1 MLEVQGLRVRYGAGA
16 PALDGVD
23 LRIADGEC
31 VALLGANGAGKST
44 LFRALS
50 GLLRSEGVVSFA
62 GRDLRVMRPASIV
75 THGVAQCPEG
85 RRLFGEL
92 SVEKNLLLGA
102 YTAHRNKA
110 ATAQALDEVLE
121 LFPALREKLRVP
133 ARVLSGGQQQMV
145 AIGRALMARPKL
157 LLLDEPTLG
166 LAPQVVSAVM
176 AAIARINSAGTMVL
190 VAEQNAN
197 AALEVVQRGY
207 VLAGGRVVLEG
218 PSASLRQNEMVKKA
232 FIGA

>member
-1 MLEVQGLRVRYGAGA
+1 VLEVRGLRVRYGAAA

-23 LRIADGEC
+23 LRIGDGEC
-31 VALLGANGAGKST
+31 VALLGANGSGKST

-50 GLLRSEGVVSFA
+50 GLLRSEGEVLFG
-62 GRDLRVMRPASIV
+62 GRNVRAMRPAAIV
-75 THGVAQCPEG
+75 AHGIAQCPEG
-85 RRLFGEL
+85 RRLFGDL

-102 YTAHRNKA
+102 YTARRGKA
-110 ATAQALDEVLE
+110 ATAQALAEVLD
-121 LFPALREKLRVP
+121 LFPALHEKLRVP

-166 LAPQVVSAVM
+166 LAPLLVQAVM
-176 AAIARINSAGTMVL
+176 AAVARINREGTMVL
-190 VAEQNAN
+190 IAEQNAN
-197 AALEVVQRGY
+197 AALEIVQRGY
-207 VLAGGRVVLEG
+207 VLAGGRVVLDG
-218 PSASLRQNEMVKKA
+218 PAASLRQNEMVKKA